1 MFRKLAF
8 ALFLVLICCKVV
20 SAQVEQVEYGKNRI
34 QFHDDFDQWL
44 FYESENFITYWYGK
58 ARNHGISTVKYAE
71 QDHDEILDII
81 EHRINDKIQILV
93 YTDVAD
99 LKQSN
104 IGHEETF
111 HTEAG
116 RTKIEGSKIFVH
128 FDGNHNNLRK
138 DIRRG
143 VAKIFL
149 NNMFFGSNLQEV
161 VQNSVSAAIPQWF
174 QEGLS
179 DYVGSYWDHES
190 DDQLRNIFLHE
201 RKTDFKRISSYHPNI
216 VGHSLWYYIGI
227 TYGKSEISNLLYLT
241 RINRSV
247 EDAFLYVFGI
257 PFQEIVAQWE
267 LYFKKRYE
275 AEQALFQ
282 PIDGGSKVKFKRRK
296 RVPVSHLRYSPDGR
310 QLIIVDNNISKTRI
324 LLRDLQTG
332 QTKKIF
338 KHGYRNNE
346 QATDYNYPMVTW
358 TPDGSGLFILYEY
371 RDQITLKFIDFREG
385 STTSQVLP
393 ERYQRVYAMDCISEK
408 ELVFSALSEGMV
420 DLFYYTPNT
429 RQSNQLTKDIYD
441 ELDIRVG
448 EVDGVNGIIF
458 SSNRPDAYKSSS
470 SVDTILP
477 FENFNVFH
485 LAFEEEGTALYQ
497 ITHESGVDLRKPT
510 PVHDGIVYLSYANG
524 VINRKKVQA
533 KRAKEA
539 RVRVTFTD
547 QSQRVLLPAAID
559 SLVDSLVVETM
570 DTFQTVYVSSS
581 TYLTNYLHNIQEF
594 DVDRSQQRSVETFYK
609 VDDFVVYENPM
620 SEGSIRADRS
630 LHHQIIDQQKDIP
643 EEVIPIAPK
652 SLPKPSREIIRSRKS
667 SDDGKKYLFQSEFDD
682 MESDDAEEILQEAT
696 SALIVPNTT
705 VVNKKGSKVDSL
717 AINRLRIVPY
727 QLKFKL
733 HSLSAN
739 MDNDPLFG
747 GLDSYTAF
755 KREYEPP
762 PIGILVKASFK
773 DLFEDYVFEGGAR
786 IPTGF
791 NGAEFFLVHD
801 DRKNRLDKRYA
812 VYRRTLTENQVLESG
827 DPARTRTKILLG
839 QFGVRYPLDIYN
851 SLRATAT
858 LRQDKTTFLASDRNT
873 LNSPDL
879 EAQRLGVKLEYVFD
893 NSLNIDLNIRSGTRF
908 KVFTEAVKKFAFSI
922 DPLSLQLSKGFM
934 TVVGTDARHYLNFFK
949 HSVLAGRFAAATSFG
964 SEKILYFLGGV
975 DNWLTPKF
983 NDQIP
988 QPTGGNFAF
997 QTISPNLRGFDYNIR
1012 SGSTFALINTE
1023 LRIPLFK
1030 YLSRRPIKMSFI
1042 RHLQLV
1048 GFADAGAAW
1057 EGLSPFDE
1065 DNPINIVDLEN
1076 PPTVRL
1082 RVNYYR
1088 DPIVVGY
1095 GVGLRTMLFGYF
1107 LRLDYAWGV
1116 ETRITQTPKLHF
1128 AMGLDF

>member
-1 MFRKLAF
+1 MFRKLKST
-8 ALFLVLICCKVV
+8 LFLLVICYAAIY
-20 SAQVEQVEYGKNRI
+20 AQVEQVEYGKNRI
-34 QFHDDFDQWL
+34 QYHDDFDQWL

-93 YTDVAD
+93 YTDVSD

-104 IGHEETF
+104 IGHEESF

-116 RTKIEGSKIFVH
+116 RTKIEGSKIFVQ
-128 FDGNHNNLRK
+128 FDGNHGNLRR

-143 VAKIFL
+143 VARIFL

-161 VQNSVSAAIPQWF
+161 VQNSVSAAIPEWF
-174 QEGLS
+174 QGGLS
-179 DYVGSYWDHES
+179 DYVGSYWDHKS

-201 RKTDFKRISSYHPNI
+201 RKTDFKRISAYYPNI
-216 VGHSLWYYIGI
+216 VGHSLWYYIGV

-257 PFQEIVAQWE
+257 PFEEIVSQWE
-267 LYFKKRYE
+267 QYFKKRYE
-275 AEQALFQ
+275 AEQELFQ
-282 PIDGGSKVKFKRRK
+282 PIIGGEKVTFKRKK
-296 RVPVSHLRYSPDGR
+296 RVPVSHLRYSPDGTR
-310 QLIIVDNNISKTRI
+310 LVIIDNNISKTRI

-332 QTKKIF
+332 QIKKIF
-338 KHGYRNNE
+338 KHGYRNNL
-346 QATDYNYPMVTW
+346 QATDYNYPMVAW

-371 RDQITLKFIDFREG
+371 RDQITLKLINFRDG
-385 STTSQVLP
+385 STISQVLP
-393 ERYQRVYAMDCISEK
+393 ERYQRVYSMDCLSEK
-408 ELVFSALSEGMV
+408 ELIFSALSEGMV

-441 ELDIRVG
+441 ELDVRIG
-448 EVDGVNGIIF
+448 EVDGVNGILF
-458 SSNRPDAYKSSS
+458 SSNRPDAYQRSS
-470 SVDTILP
+470 SVDTVLP
-477 FENFNVFH
+477 FENFNLFH
-485 LAFEEEGTALYQ
+485 LALEEEGTALYQ
-497 ITHESGVDLRKPT
+497 ITKETGVDLRKPV
-510 PVHDGIVYLSYANG
+510 PVGDGIVYLSYANG
-524 VINRKKVQA
+524 IINRKMVQA
-533 KRAKEA
+533 RRAQEP
-539 RVRVTFTD
+539 RIRVTFTD
-547 QSQRVLLPAAID
+547 ESELVLPPTMID
-559 SLVDSLVVETM
+559 SLVDSLIVTTV
-570 DTFQTVYVSSS
+570 DTFRTVYES
-581 TYLTNYLHNIQEF
+581 TTKYLTNYLHNIQEF
-594 DVDRSQQRSVETFYK
+594 DVDAGQGKAVETFYK
-609 VDDFVVYENPM
+609 VNDYVVYEKPL
-620 SEGSIRADRS
+620 SDRTVQANTS

-643 EEVIPIAPK
+643 EEVIPIAP
-652 SLPKPSREIIRSRKS
+652 SAPKPSREIIRSSKL
-667 SDDGKKYLFQSEFDD
+667 SDDGKKYLFQSEFGD
-682 MESDDAEEILQEAT
+682 MESDEAEEILEAAT
-696 SALIVPNTT
+696 SALIVPTT
-705 VVNKKGSKVDSL
+705 NVVNRKTSSVDSL

-762 PIGILVKASFK
+762 PIGVLIKSSFK
-773 DLFEDYVFEGGAR
+773 DLFEDYVFEGGVR

-812 VYRRTLTENQVLESG
+812 VYRRTISENQALESG
-827 DPARTRTKILLG
+827 DPARIRTKILLG
-839 QFGVRYPLDIYN
+839 QFGVRYPLDIYH

-858 LRQDKTTFLASDRNT
+858 LRQDKTTVLASDINS

-879 EAQRLGVKLEYVFD
+879 EAQRFGVKLEYVFD
-893 NSLNIDLNIRSGTRF
+893 NSLDIDLNIRSGTRF
-908 KVFTEAVKKFAFSI
+908 KVFTEAVKKFSFSI

-934 TVVGTDARHYLNFFK
+934 TVIGTDARHYLNFFK
-949 HSVLAGRFAAATSFG
+949 HSVLAGRLAAATSFG
-964 SEKILYFLGGV
+964 SEKILYFLGGS
-975 DNWLTPKF
+975 DNWLIPKF

-997 QTISPNLRGFDYNIR
+997 QTISPSLRGFDYNIR
-1012 SGSTFALINTE
+1012 NGSTYALVNTE
-1023 LRIPLFK
+1023 LRLPLFK
-1030 YLSRRPIKMSFI
+1030 YFSRRPIKMSFI

-1057 EGLSPFDE
+1057 EGISPFDE
-1065 DNPINIVDLEN
+1065 ENPINIVNLEN
-1076 PPTVRL
+1076 PPTVKL
-1082 RVNYYR
+1082 KVNYYR
-1088 DPIVVGY
+1088 DPIVIGY

-1116 ETRITQTPKLHF
+1116 ETRITQKPKLHF
-1128 AMGLDF
+1128 SMGLDF